1 LDILIVARAA
11 GTRALKSAFFRLLLM
26 RQFPTMNSPQRKS
39 LSIAPT
45 HDKPTLS
52 KMQKAF
58 NTLIEKIEKKRALLS
73 DWEKAIPAFQQ
84 KYAAD
89 LIPLKAKYDE
99 LRIRLAHH
107 FDQICHEK
115 GINKSER
122 SFIAGLVVDMT
133 EDLLTER
140 DDPELKAIFNR
151 YSGVDYDT
159 EAAAELDDAKVM
171 LEHVFG
177 VELGDDVDMSS
188 PDDMVERIA
197 RQMHENA
204 EAEAQEREER
214 QAKRKKT
221 ARQVAAESKKEAE
234 QAELSQSVREVYRKL
249 ASALHPDRESDPAE
263 RDRKT
268 ALMQRVNQAYGRNNL
283 LQLLELQL
291 ELEHIDQDALK
302 NISQD
307 RLKHYNAILKEQL
320 AELDAEIMCVEVDFM
335 ERYELDPFEPVSPE
349 SVMIDLDDHL
359 AELHSDTER
368 IETEML
374 PMFDDIKKVK
384 AWIKRARNEA
394 RMNSFD

>member
-1 LDILIVARAA
+1 
-11 GTRALKSAFFRLLLM
+11 
-26 RQFPTMNSPQRKS
+26 
-39 LSIAPT
+39 
-45 HDKPTLS
+45 
-52 KMQKAF
+52 MQKAF
-58 NTLIEKIEKKRALLS
+58 NTLIAKIEKKRALLG
-73 DWEKAIPAFQQ
+73 DWEETIPAFQQ
-84 KYAAD
+84 RYAAD
-89 LIPLKAKYDE
+89 LIPLKATYDE
-99 LRIRLAHH
+99 LRIQLVHR
-107 FDQICHEK
+107 FDHIGHEK
-115 GINKSER
+115 GLNKSER
-122 SFIAGLVVDMT
+122 GFIAELIVDMT

-151 YSGVDYDT
+151 YSEVDYNT
-159 EAAAELDDAKVM
+159 EAAAELDDAKAM

-188 PDDMVERIA
+188 PDDMAERIA

-204 EAEAQEREER
+204 EAEAQAQQEREER

-234 QAELSQSVREVYRKL
+234 QAELSRSVREVYRKL
-249 ASALHPDRESDPAE
+249 ASALHPDRESDPTE

-268 ALMQRVNQAYGRNNL
+268 ALMQRVNQAYERNNL

-307 RLKHYNAILKEQL
+307 RLKHYNAILKDQL

-335 ERYELDPFEPVSPE
+335 ERYGLDPFEPVSPK

-359 AELHSDTER
+359 AELHRDTQR
-368 IETEML
+368 IESEML

-384 AWIKRARNEA
+384 TWIKRAKNEA
-394 RMNSFD
+394 RMNPFDEMPY

>member
-1 LDILIVARAA
+1 
-11 GTRALKSAFFRLLLM
+11 M
-26 RQFPTMNSPQRKS
+26 
-39 LSIAPT
+39 
-45 HDKPTLS
+45 
-52 KMQKAF
+52 
-58 NTLIEKIEKKRALLS
+58 
-73 DWEKAIPAFQQ
+73 
-84 KYAAD
+84 
-89 LIPLKAKYDE
+89 
-99 LRIRLAHH
+99 
-107 FDQICHEK
+107 
-115 GINKSER
+115 
-122 SFIAGLVVDMT
+122 
-133 EDLLTER
+133 
-140 DDPELKAIFNR
+140 
-151 YSGVDYDT
+151 
-159 EAAAELDDAKVM
+159 
-171 LEHVFG
+171 
-177 VELGDDVDMSS
+177 
-188 PDDMVERIA
+188 
-197 RQMHENA
+197 
-204 EAEAQEREER
+204 
-214 QAKRKKT
+214 
-221 ARQVAAESKKEAE
+221 
-234 QAELSQSVREVYRKL
+234 REVYRKL